1 MDRLKQINKKLDKI
15 SKARDKAMKSFDF
28 QESSYEDFEAL
39 HEPFTDEA
47 CPLLHERQ
55 QLTPTEWGDIPDYGD
70 LFTMKEWT
78 ECVKTGGFID
88 YDGSGCYSDGKRM
101 SNKSISPS
109 DVRRG
114 HILDDKEFTHVIWFN
129 R

>member
-55 QLTPTEWGDIPDYGD
+55 QLTAIPMSRECPTS
-70 LFTMKEWT
+70 LFHLLM
-78 ECVKTGGFID
+78 
-88 YDGSGCYSDGKRM
+88 
-101 SNKSISPS
+101 
-109 DVRRG
+109 
-114 HILDDKEFTHVIWFN
+114 
-129 R
+129 